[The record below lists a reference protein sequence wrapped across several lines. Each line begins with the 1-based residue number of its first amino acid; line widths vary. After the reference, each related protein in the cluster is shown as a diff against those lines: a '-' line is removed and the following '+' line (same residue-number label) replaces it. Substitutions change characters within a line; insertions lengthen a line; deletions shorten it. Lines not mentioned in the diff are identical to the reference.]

1 MLNSRVQ
8 QAVAAALA
16 LSAAAAA
23 NAANVDITTVAA
35 ANVLYA
41 SGSTAID
48 PGLTSYFIAGATAPC
63 STNGADPAASF
74 YTGTVAGKK
83 FIAVAC
89 TGAAGS
95 PFAAQPIAII
105 KEDNGGS
112 LFGIDPVRDDVA
124 LPSTGTQANT
134 FPDYTTLTSTNC
146 PGAPVAAPA
155 SAACTGYAVS
165 TVHPNLGFADVEP
178 AAFQDSIGTATQFGT
193 LDVVFA
199 PAVNVGLYHELQ
211 TAQSLTVGSDLAAA
225 MPQLTKA
232 QLTAIFSGA
241 IADWAKVIP
250 AAGTTPVNWGVAAG
264 TTWNG
269 TATVASTVPVS
280 ANPSTTTVFICQRGQ
295 SSGTERAAE
304 IFFEGQNCA
313 TGTLVLAKAIPATIG
328 ADGVTWATSFTADK
342 NFAGA
347 GTGDLLACLQGAD
360 KAGHLA
366 IGFASIENP
375 WGSFQGNT
383 ARKDFRYIRYNDAV
397 PSIQTAAAGAYD
409 YWVQSVGVAPAA
421 TNGNAASGVAGQV
434 ASFIQ
439 TGANRIGSVASVA
452 NLNATH
458 VYETGNW
465 EAGFLTIPDGV
476 AATPNAATAT
486 VSTFEG
492 NPVNVSTRFGT
503 GVSVTNNCQ
512 TPVVHSSAPSSSNA
526 PAWLIPALF

>member
-1 MLNSRVQ
+1 MSNYRVQ

-16 LSAAAAA
+16 LGAAAAA
-23 NAANVDITTVAA
+23 NANVDITAVPA
-35 ANVLYA
+35 ANVLYT

-63 STNGADPAASF
+63 SSSGADASF

-112 LFGIDPVRDDVA
+112 GFGIDPVRDDVA
-124 LPSTGTQANT
+124 LPSAGTQANT

-165 TVHPNLGFADVEP
+165 TVHSNLGFSDVEP

-211 TAQSLTVGSDLAAA
+211 TAQGLSVGSDLATG
-225 MPQLTKA
+225 MPQLTHA
-232 QLTAIFSGA
+232 QLTAIFSGT
-241 IADWAKVIP
+241 ISDWAKVISG
-250 AAGTTPVNWGVAAG
+250 AGTTPVNWGVAAG

-269 TATVASTVPVS
+269 AATVASTVPVS
-280 ANPSTTTVFICQRGQ
+280 ANPSTTTVYICQRGQ
-295 SSGTERAAE
+295 SSGSERAAE
-304 IFFEGQNCA
+304 IFLEGQNCA
-313 TGTLVLAKAIPATIG
+313 TGTLKIAAAIPATIG

-366 IGFASIENP
+366 IGFASIDNP
-375 WGSFQGNT
+375 WGSFQTNT

-397 PSIQTAAAGAYD
+397 PSVQTAAAGAYD
-409 YWVQSVGVAPAA
+409 FWVQSVGVAPAA

-434 ASFIQ
+434 ASFVQ

-458 VYETGNW
+458 VYEAANW
-465 EAGFLTIPDGV
+465 EAGFLSVPDGV

-486 VSTFEG
+486 VSTFDA
-492 NPVNVSTRFGT
+492 NPVNVATRFGSGT
-503 GVSVTNNCQ
+503 NVTNNCQ
-512 TPVVHSSAPSSSNA
+512 TPVVHSSTPSSSPA